1 MNEIWLSMYL
11 INKDDNSI
19 KDISLYGA
27 LYRTVTQVV
36 FVLQPVSGSQTF
48 GLNIQQYRKEQMLG
62 GGQTSQSGIHY
73 LFMSVLFPKN
83 PRVAESPG
91 AFWRTS
97 ASKSTSTD

>member
-36 FVLQPVSGSQTF
+36 FVLQPVEPIACQTF

-62 GGQTSQSGIHY
+62 GGQTSQSGIRY

-83 PRVAESPG
+83 P
-91 AFWRTS
+91 
-97 ASKSTSTD
+97 